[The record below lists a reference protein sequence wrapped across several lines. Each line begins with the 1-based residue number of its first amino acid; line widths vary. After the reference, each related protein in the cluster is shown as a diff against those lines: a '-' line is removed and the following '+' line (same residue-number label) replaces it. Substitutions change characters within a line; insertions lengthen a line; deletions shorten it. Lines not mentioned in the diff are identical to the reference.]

1 MLPIN
6 SIKFI
11 PKTSFISLL
20 YPITKNA
27 FVDCYP
33 EHEHIVKNEKLEFKN
48 HKCIVERDNEYVF
61 TTNIVR
67 TNYSL
72 GITYN
77 IQSLLN
83 YELFSLQFNNFT
95 TTYNKKL
102 ELNNRIDLNKFFC
115 DNIKNF
121 YKHIKKDL

>member
-1 MLPIN
+1 MNDNNTYLIRENVDIIIN
-6 SIKFI
+6 
-11 PKTSFISLL
+11 
-20 YPITKNA
+20 N
-27 FVDCYP
+27 
-33 EHEHIVKNEKLEFKN
+33 
-48 HKCIVERDNEYVF
+48 
-61 TTNIVR
+61 NIVR